1 MSPPR
6 RAPPPRKAP
15 GRPGAATAR
24 GPGASRARPGAT
36 TAKPASTGRAAPS
49 RPARAGAAG
58 APGSTAARA
67 TGTPAA
73 GRRGR
78 PAPTARQV
86 ALRVLARV
94 AATDAYLNVV
104 LDAALDEAGLADGRD
119 AGLATELCYG
129 TSRRQATLDAVLAGF
144 SDRRLETL
152 EDVVLA
158 ALRVGAYQVFFT
170 RVPRHAAVADTVEA
184 LKACGLA
191 RATGFVNAVLRKVA
205 ALPELPPPPP
215 GSEAEQL
222 AYTHGHPTWLVSR
235 WLQHFG
241 PARTRA
247 MLAAD
252 NESPAL
258 AVRANTTRVS
268 RDALVA
274 QLTEAGV
281 ACRPTALSPA
291 GAVLESPGRVE
302 DLYGFAEGLFQVQDE
317 AAQLVTVY
325 AQVPPG
331 ARVLDACAAP
341 GGKACHLAETAAV
354 TAVELHANKLPR
366 MAAEARRL
374 GLTLRLAT
382 LDASRPLPDEY
393 RDFDVVFVD
402 APCSGLGTLRRHPEL
417 RWRRQEADLPGL
429 ASLQRAILE
438 ACQAAVR
445 PGGLLVYAVC
455 TTEPLEGADQV
466 ELFLR
471 SHPEY
476 TSEPPVGLGHLP
488 LSQGYLRTRPGP
500 EGLDGFFAARLRR
513 MY

>member
-1 MSPPR
+1 M
-6 RAPPPRKAP
+6 
-15 GRPGAATAR
+15 G
-24 GPGASRARPGAT
+24 
-36 TAKPASTGRAAPS
+36 
-49 RPARAGAAG
+49 
-58 APGSTAARA
+58 
-67 TGTPAA
+67 
-73 GRRGR
+73 
-78 PAPTARQV
+78 
-86 ALRVLARV
+86 VLARV

-104 LDAALDEAGLADGRD
+104 LDAALDEAALRDPRD

-158 ALRVGAYQVFFT
+158 ALRLGAYQLFHT
-170 RVPRHAAVADTVEA
+170 RVPRHAAVADTVQA
-184 LKACGLA
+184 LKDAGME
-191 RATGFVNAVLRKVA
+191 RAAGFVNAVLRKVA
-205 ALPELPPPPP
+205 ALPGLPPPPP
-215 GSEAEQL
+215 GSEAAQL
-222 AYTHGHPTWLVSR
+222 AYTHSHPEWLVAR

-241 PARTRA
+241 PARTTA

-252 NESPAL
+252 NEAPAL

-268 RDALVA
+268 RDELVA
-274 QLTEAGV
+274 QLSEAGV
-281 ACRPTALSPA
+281 ACRPTALSPV
-291 GAVLESPGRVE
+291 GVVLESPGRVE

-341 GGKACHLAETAAV
+341 GGKACHLAQTARV
-354 TAVELHANKLPR
+354 TAVELHANKLPK
-366 MAAEARRL
+366 MATEAKRL
-374 GLTLRLAT
+374 GLTLAMQV
-382 LDASRPLPDEY
+382 LDASKPLPASWS
-393 RDFDVVFVD
+393 DFDVVFVD

-417 RWRRQEADLPGL
+417 RWRRQEADLAGL
-429 ASLQRAILE
+429 AALQRTILT
-438 ACQAAVR
+438 ACEAAVR

-476 TSEPPVGLGHLP
+476 TSEPPSGLGQLP
-488 LSQGYLRTRPGP
+488 LSQGYLRTLPGP
-500 EGLDGFFAARLRR
+500 EGLDGFFAARLRK